1 MKEYYEE
8 QLKDQPMKVAALLGQ
23 GCFTHDFLAVLMTNT
38 PTAETMNLVDK
49 IQSHTFSEQIDLLKL
64 WAKARFNRLMSMK
77 NLTTTMT
84 RADRESSPQKGKTD
98 TKDRGIGKKAEQA
111 VKDALRKFNPAM
123 AQMSQAEG
131 NDQTKSNDKNVTSFE
146 SAASKNNKMF
156 MRMFASRLSG
166 KEQTEVIPPL
176 FKEAASL
183 IKHDDFSEKEKLSLT
198 YGMAHYTG
206 CLVCQALLN
215 KFGARA
221 AIFPHLFLFNRMG
234 RFPMVRY
241 CPNLLRMPIDE
252 RIQLVEK
259 LPEEVKICKACSTVY
274 KTKCNMCEHPRP
286 DQRRPA
292 CKGSGIHPIFCACND
307 CTQKI
312 DRWKAV

>member
-1 MKEYYEE
+1 
-8 QLKDQPMKVAALLGQ
+8 
-23 GCFTHDFLAVLMTNT
+23 
-38 PTAETMNLVDK
+38 
-49 IQSHTFSEQIDLLKL
+49 
-64 WAKARFNRLMSMK
+64 
-77 NLTTTMT
+77 
-84 RADRESSPQKGKTD
+84 
-98 TKDRGIGKKAEQA
+98 
-111 VKDALRKFNPAM
+111 M

-183 IKHDDFSEKEKLSLT
+183 IKHNDFSEKEKLSLT
-198 YGMAHYTG
+198 YGMAHHTG
-206 CLVCQALLN
+206 CLICQALLN

-221 AIFPHLFLFNRMG
+221 AIFPHLFLFNRLNK
-234 RFPMVRY
+234 FPVVRN
-241 CPNLLRMPIDE
+241 CPNLMRMPVAK

-259 LPEEVKICKACSTVY
+259 LPEEVKICKKCSAVY
-274 KTKCNMCEHPRP
+274 KRECNMCRRP
-286 DQRRPA
+286 DQTNPA
-292 CKGSGIHPIFCACND
+292 CKGSVIHPIFCACND

-312 DRWKAV
+312 DRWKAVYNEILSTVICIFHW